1 MTAQYDP
8 LNPEES
14 KEDVRRLALVESTQQ
29 ASDVRRL
36 MAEEWGRRLMWTWL
50 EFGGAHRLTFT
61 AGQPDQTA
69 FNEGVR
75 NFGLM
80 LLASVMEHAP
90 EQWLA
95 MQQEAKQA
103 AAEAAARRD
112 DGRQPGAFR
121 RALTRLRG

>member
-1 MTAQYDP
+1 MTVYDP

-14 KEDVRRLALVESTQQ
+14 KEDARREALVESTQH

-80 LLASVMEHAP
+80 LLASIMEHAP
-90 EQWLA
+90 GQWLA

-103 AAEAAARRD
+103 AAEAAARSAD
-112 DGRQPGAFR
+112 EPRQGVFR
-121 RALTRLRG
+121 RALTRIRA